1 LLPFIVAPSFE
12 KAGGR
17 RARLAKT
24 APTEIFPMRP
34 LHFVVLGLVLALSY
48 ARGTAV
54 LASPPTILI
63 DGHETTSDVPAIGDG
78 LHMLVP
84 LQVFEQLGA
93 TTSFDASAGSAD
105 IKWRGV
111 DAKINAGSLI
121 ATVDDAR
128 MVMDVAPRVFAGRM
142 EVPLHLLNQAFN
154 VNADY
159 DAGTNTVAI
168 VTGQSHGNF
177 VATLSGPT
185 NGAYSNTNSSA
196 NSSASVPTL
205 PTSYSSPTTISDV
218 QPAPQSV
225 IGSTYP
231 QIYARFGGGD
241 SSVDPSTVRLE
252 VDGGDVTN
260 LAAVSSAYVSYTPS
274 AGLANG
280 SHSVTV
286 SGETLDGTSIY
297 QTWTFTVDAG
307 NGYDYASSI
316 IGYFPQSYGYGY
328 RRYGFCPPGFSLY
341 SPGPLWLYGGNVV
354 EVIFFSRYFPYG
366 NGFFTIGGFPG
377 SYPLQPWYGYPGY
390 YFGMVPVPFGIHPR
404 VSVLAARF
412 KTDDGRTVVVH
423 STAPLHVD
431 GTRRSAPSDLRY
443 AVMPSVVNRPT
454 SPRVAVDFHTLPIE
468 RRAPI
473 GVRTPPEMGAPI
485 GRGFEPIQSRPIPTM
500 PAPVRVMYPAGP
512 VFGRPISMPTMPM
525 PRPRPVMPPPHP
537 IPHPIP

>member
-1 LLPFIVAPSFE
+1 
-12 KAGGR
+12 
-17 RARLAKT
+17 
-24 APTEIFPMRP
+24 MRS
-34 LHFVVLGLVLALSY
+34 LHFVALGLVLALSF
-48 ARGTAV
+48 ARGTA
-54 LASPPTILI
+54 ASAAPPTILI
-63 DGHETTSDVPAIGDG
+63 DGHETSTDVPAIGDG
-78 LHMLVP
+78 VHMLVP
-84 LQVFEQLGA
+84 LHVLEQLGA
-93 TTSFDASAGSAD
+93 TVSFDAASGSAD

-121 ATVDDAR
+121 ATVDGAR

-142 EVPLHLLNQAFN
+142 EVPLHLLNEAFN

-177 VATLSGPT
+177 VATLSGPAK
-185 NGAYSNTNSSA
+185 GSYSRA
-196 NSSASVPTL
+196 NATGSVPTL
-205 PTSYSSPTTISDV
+205 PGSDSSVPSAPSSYSSPPTISDV

-225 IGSTYP
+225 VGSTYP
-231 QIYARFGGGD
+231 QIYARLGGGD
-241 SSVDPSTVRLE
+241 SSIDPSTVRLE

-260 LAAVSSAYVSYTPS
+260 LATISSAYVAYTPS

-286 SGETLDGTSIY
+286 SGEALDGTPIY

-307 NGYDYASSI
+307 NSYDYASSV
-316 IGYFPQSYGYGY
+316 IGYYPQSYGYGY

-354 EVIFFSRYFPYG
+354 EVIFFSRFFPYG
-366 NGFFTIGGFPG
+366 NGFITIGGFPG

-404 VSVLAARF
+404 LSVLAAKF

-431 GTRRSAPSDLRY
+431 GTRRSAPIDLRY
-443 AVMPSVVNRPT
+443 AVMPSIVNRPL
-454 SPRVAVDFHTLPIE
+454 SPRVAVAFHTLPIE

-473 GVRTPPEMGAPI
+473 EVRIPRVTGLPVGRHYDPI
-485 GRGFEPIQSRPIPTM
+485 LSRPIPTN
-500 PAPVRVMYPAGP
+500 PKQGRVMYPGGS
-512 VFGRPISMPTMPM
+512 VFVRPIAMPLPTMPLPTMPIPTMPM
-525 PRPRPVMPPPHP
+525 PRPVMPHP
-537 IPHPIP
+537 IPHPMPPPIPHKPQ

>member
-1 LLPFIVAPSFE
+1 
-12 KAGGR
+12 
-17 RARLAKT
+17 
-24 APTEIFPMRP
+24 MRP
-34 LHFVVLGLVLALSY
+34 IHFAALALVLALAY
-48 ARGTAV
+48 ARGTA
-54 LASPPTILI
+54 AFAAPPTILI

-78 LHMLVP
+78 VHMLVP
-84 LQVFEQLGA
+84 LHVFEQLGA
-93 TTSFDASAGSAD
+93 TVSFDTDASSAD

-111 DAKINAGSLI
+111 DAKITAGSLV
-121 ATVDDAR
+121 ATVDGAR

-142 EVPLHLLNQAFN
+142 EVPLHLLSQAFN

-159 DAGTNTVAI
+159 DSGTNTVAI

-185 NGAYSNTNSSA
+185 NGSYSHTD
-196 NSSASVPTL
+196 SSASVPTM
-205 PTSYSSPTTISDV
+205 PGSYSAPPTVSDV
-218 QPAPQSV
+218 QPAPESV
-225 IGSTYP
+225 VGSTYP
-231 QIYARFGGGD
+231 QIYARLGGGD

-260 LAAVSSAYVSYTPS
+260 LATISSAYIAYTPS

-280 SHSVTV
+280 SHSVIV
-286 SGETLDGTSIY
+286 SGEALDGTQLY

-307 NGYDYASSI
+307 NGYDYASSV
-316 IGYFPQSYGYGY
+316 IGYEPQSYGYGY
-328 RRYGFCPPGFSLY
+328 RRFGFCPPGFSLY

-354 EVIFFSRYFPYG
+354 EVIFFSRFFPYG

-404 VSVLAARF
+404 LSVLAARF

-431 GTRRSAPSDLRY
+431 GTRRFAPSDLRY
-443 AVMPSVVNRPT
+443 AVMPSIVNRPS
-454 SPRVAVDFHTLPIE
+454 SPRVAVAYHTLPIE

-473 GVRTPPEMGAPI
+473 GMRMPPVTGMPV
-485 GRGFEPIQSRPIPTM
+485 GRGFDPIQTRPIPTN
-500 PAPVRVMYPAGP
+500 PYPIRVMYPAGP
-512 VFGRPISMPTMPM
+512 VFVRPITMPM
-525 PRPRPVMPPPHP
+525 PRPRPVMPPPRP
-537 IPHPIP
+537 IPHPKP

>member
-1 LLPFIVAPSFE
+1 
-12 KAGGR
+12 
-17 RARLAKT
+17 
-24 APTEIFPMRP
+24 MRP
-34 LHFVVLGLVLALSY
+34 LHFVALGLVLALSY
-48 ARGTAV
+48 ARGTA
-54 LASPPTILI
+54 AFATPPTILI
-63 DGHETTSDVPAIGDG
+63 DGHETASDVPAIGDG
-78 LHMLVP
+78 VHMLVP
-84 LQVFEQLGA
+84 LHVFEQLGA
-93 TTSFDASAGSAD
+93 TTSFDADAGSAD

-111 DAKINAGSLI
+111 DAKINAGSLV
-121 ATVDDAR
+121 ATVDGAR

-142 EVPLHLLNQAFN
+142 EVPLRLLNQAFN

-185 NGAYSNTNSSA
+185 NGSYSHAYSSE
-196 NSSASVPTL
+196 SVPTL
-205 PTSYSSPTTISDV
+205 PGSYSSSPTAQTPYASAPTVSDV
-218 QPAPQSV
+218 QPAPDSV
-225 IGSTYP
+225 VGSTYP
-231 QIYARFGGGD
+231 QIYARLGGGD

-260 LAAVSSAYVSYTPS
+260 LATISSAYVAYTPS

-280 SHSVTV
+280 SHTVIV
-286 SGETLDGTSIY
+286 SGEALDGTQLY
-297 QTWTFTVDAG
+297 QTWTFTVDSG
-307 NGYDYASSI
+307 SGYDYASSV
-316 IGYFPQSYGYGY
+316 IGYQPMSYGY

-366 NGFFTIGGFPG
+366 NGYFTIGGFPG
-377 SYPLQPWYGYPGY
+377 SYPLQPWFGYPGY

-431 GTRRSAPSDLRY
+431 GMRRTAPSDLRY
-443 AVMPSVVNRPT
+443 AVMPSVVNRPS
-454 SPRVAVDFHTLPIE
+454 SPRVAVAFHTLPIE

-473 GVRTPPEMGAPI
+473 GMRMPPGMGAPI
-485 GRGFEPIQSRPIPTM
+485 GRGFEPIQSRPIPM
-500 PAPVRVMYPAGP
+500 NPYPIRVMYPAGP

-525 PRPRPVMPPPHP
+525 PRPRPVMPPPRP
-537 IPHPIP
+537 IPHPKP